1 MKRKAPLAAISCVA
15 LCSTG
20 AAQAE
25 PVDVELFLAVDVSGS
40 MRGDELRL
48 QRDGYV
54 AALRSPEV
62 VRAIE
67 GGLHGKV
74 AVTYVEWAR
83 DTSQKVIVP
92 WRVIATQA
100 DADAFAKALLAAPVD
115 NMRNTSISGAIAT
128 GQAAFRNNGF
138 EGDRLVI
145 DVSGDGPNN
154 QGAPVND
161 ARDAALAEGISIN
174 GLPIKVNGWPEGRAF
189 GFDGLESY
197 YKACVTGGP
206 LSFVIPVAD
215 WQQFPM
221 AVRQKLVLEL
231 SGRMPDMPARVVPA
245 QAAPL
250 QQGNGEPD
258 CQVGEKLRRISD
270 W

>member
-1 MKRKAPLAAISCVA
+1 
-15 LCSTG
+15 
-20 AAQAE
+20 
-25 PVDVELFLAVDVSGS
+25 
-40 MRGDELRL
+40 LRL

-92 WRVIATQA
+92 WRVIASQA
-100 DADAFAKALLAAPVD
+100 DADAFAAALLAAPVD
-115 NMRNTSISGAIAT
+115 NMRNTSISGAIRA
-128 GQAAFRNNGF
+128 GQAAFIANGF

-154 QGAPVND
+154 QGEPVVE
-161 ARDAALAEGISIN
+161 ARDAALADGITIN
-174 GLPIKVNGWPEGRAF
+174 GLPIKVNGWPEGRMF
-189 GFDGLESY
+189 GVESLEAY

-215 WQQFPM
+215 MQQFPM

-231 SGRMPDMPARVVPA
+231 SGRVPETPARILPVQAKQGQAVV
-245 QAAPL
+245 
-250 QQGNGEPD
+250 D
-258 CQVGEKLRRISD
+258 CLVGEKLRRIND